1 MVVLEGQGRARAR
14 ARIRGERYS
23 GPLGRPLRWTRFR
36 EPAASQRRA
45 IGSFGTTS
53 SSRRHAVSSA
63 RASCG
68 IGLRRRWLIE
78 AGACASQ
85 DPTRSPRAPALFLRG
100 CPVVP
105 LSLTTT
111 AQQLHRLVFW
121 RSPQEPR
128 STLSAS
134 ASCARFP
141 LEHHISPL
149 PSLLSPLHSVVLG
162 PLPAFTVLV
171 NSAQPGV
178 FPPLITIPHCF

>member
-1 MVVLEGQGRARAR
+1 MQWPARKA
-14 ARIRGERYS
+14 AAMDEVS
-23 GPLGRPLRWTRFR
+23 GASSQ
-36 EPAASQRRA
+36 PAAGDRIFRDH
-45 IGSFGTTS
+45 S

-100 CPVVP
+100 CPVAP
-105 LSLTTT
+105 PSLTTT

-141 LEHHISPL
+141 LEHHISPS
-149 PSLLSPLHSVVLG
+149 PLSTLHSVVLG

-171 NSAQPGV
+171 NSAQPSV

>member
-1 MVVLEGQGRARAR
+1 MQWPARKA
-14 ARIRGERYS
+14 AAMDEVS
-23 GPLGRPLRWTRFR
+23 GASSQ
-36 EPAASQRRA
+36 PAAGDRIFRDH
-45 IGSFGTTS
+45 S

-100 CPVVP
+100 CPVAP
-105 LSLTTT
+105 PSLTTT

-149 PSLLSPLHSVVLG
+149 PSPLCRPRSSSGVHGSRQLSPARRVSSIDHDT
-162 PLPAFTVLV
+162 PLLL
-171 NSAQPGV
+171 N
-178 FPPLITIPHCF
+178 